1 MDDAGS
7 AAVAGRWTKT
17 RHLLGVPVRSAQLE
31 LLRRLAL
38 NDEAAVRHLMSG
50 HAGALARLD
59 DKTSAL
65 VIVAGLVSL
74 AACETS
80 LQTAVDTA
88 HAAGAEDAEII
99 DVLRTVAP
107 LVGTSRV
114 RATAPRLALAL
125 GYELGGTSVEGAGTP
140 LPS

>member
-1 MDDAGS
+1 MRTADF
-7 AAVAGRWTKT
+7 
-17 RHLLGVPVRSAQLE
+17 E

-38 NDEAAVRHLMSG
+38 NDEAAVRHVMSG
-50 HAGALARLD
+50 HAGALTRLD

-65 VIVAGLVSL
+65 VIVAGLMCL
-74 AACETS
+74 AAGETS

-99 DVLRTVAP
+99 DIFRTVAP

-114 RATAPRLALAL
+114 HATAPRLALAL
-125 GYELGGTSVEGAGTP
+125 GYEWAEQAANEQVHR
-140 LPS
+140 LPDLDN

>member
-1 MDDAGS
+1 
-7 AAVAGRWTKT
+7 
-17 RHLLGVPVRSAQLE
+17 
-31 LLRRLAL
+31 
-38 NDEAAVRHLMSG
+38 MSG

-65 VIVAGLVSL
+65 VIVAGLMCL
-74 AACETS
+74 AAGETS
-80 LQTAVDTA
+80 LQAAVDTA

-114 RATAPRLALAL
+114 HATAPRLALAL
-125 GYELGGTSVEGAGTP
+125 GYELGGTSGEGAGTQ
-140 LPS
+140 PS